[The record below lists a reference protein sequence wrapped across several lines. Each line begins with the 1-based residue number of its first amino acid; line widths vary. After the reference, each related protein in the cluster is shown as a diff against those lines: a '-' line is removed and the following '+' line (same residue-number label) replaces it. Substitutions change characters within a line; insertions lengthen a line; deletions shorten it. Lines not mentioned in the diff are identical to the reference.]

1 MALNSKRILRI
12 TIAMACFEALFL
24 KAPPL
29 TRSPKTPYEDIY
41 ISLWYTCPADK
52 QKNLAP
58 EVHATYKT
66 HLGFCVQYNLL
77 HVVVQQLTGV
87 SNIDCCFLVR
97 TNVGM
102 DK

>member
-12 TIAMACFEALFL
+12 TIATACFETRFL

-29 TRSPKTPYEDIY
+29 TRSPKTPYENIC
-41 ISLWYTCPADK
+41 IRLRYTCPADK

-58 EVHATYKT
+58 EVHTTYKT
-66 HLGFCVQYNLL
+66 HLGFCVQYHLL

-87 SNIDCCFLVR
+87 SNIDCCFLIR